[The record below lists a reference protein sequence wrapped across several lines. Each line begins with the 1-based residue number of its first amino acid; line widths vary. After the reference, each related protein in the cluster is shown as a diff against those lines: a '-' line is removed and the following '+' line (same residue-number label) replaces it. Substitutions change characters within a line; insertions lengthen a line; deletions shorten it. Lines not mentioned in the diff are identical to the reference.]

1 MGRSSTVFYQCLIA
15 AAQALLTLFALAVSY
30 SRSNNTSILRTCVG
44 LAIFIPS
51 FIMWGWARI
60 ELALNGSFAVGACA
74 PARLLTTGPYSFC
87 RHPVYV
93 TSTLFAAAMCLIVG
107 SVRGILTLVL
117 LGIPIQLYRARA
129 EDKVLKESFGHTW
142 VQWANDS

>member
-1 MGRSSTVFYQCLIA
+1 
-15 AAQALLTLFALAVSY
+15 
-30 SRSNNTSILRTCVG
+30 
-44 LAIFIPS
+44 
-51 FIMWGWARI
+51 MWGWARL
-60 ELALNGSFAVGACA
+60 ELALNGSFAVGARA
-74 PARLLTTGPYSFC
+74 PARLLTSGPFSYF

-93 TSTLFAAAMCLIVG
+93 SSTLFAGAMCLIVG

-142 VQWANDS
+142 VQWANDY